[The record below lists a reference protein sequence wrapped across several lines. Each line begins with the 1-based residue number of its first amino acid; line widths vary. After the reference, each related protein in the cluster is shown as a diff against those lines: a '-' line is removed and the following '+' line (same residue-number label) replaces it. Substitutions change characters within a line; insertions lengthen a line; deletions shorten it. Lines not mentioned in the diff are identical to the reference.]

1 MKRHDFKWH
10 YRPHTFLSLL
20 NNKPLVRGKLGPAA
34 QKRGFARGS
43 ILGIHSIASS
53 SGVSRRFLAKGPVGF
68 LPPAN
73 LEMSYCSGQF
83 LTERGYYRARRW
95 RSIRSLLRCRDGGS
109 KRAPE
114 KSVSQI
120 FLRKHFV
127 HKISGAAG
135 AFAPAAPRF
144 VLCLH
149 FCFRR
154 IPCGPHQANSVNISS
169 LS

>member
-1 MKRHDFKWH
+1 MHKLGPAAQGNLACRNHFSLHFFVQAQKSREGVKRHDFKWR

-53 SGVSRRFLAKGPVGF
+53 SGVSRRFLAKGPVGI

-95 RSIRSLLRCRDGGS
+95 RSSRSLLRCRDGGS

-120 FLRKHFV
+120 FLRE
-127 HKISGAAG
+127 S
-135 AFAPAAPRF
+135 
-144 VLCLH
+144 
-149 FCFRR
+149 FC
-154 IPCGPHQANSVNISS
+154 S
-169 LS
+169 